1 MVIFVRSYFIW
12 ANKHYNTVCY
22 QNNPWITHSIIVS
35 VNQCDTLYHKWR
47 KSRKKKCKEREKDYR
62 GGACMCEICSHKRYF
77 YTQYKEHRKKT

>member
-1 MVIFVRSYFIW
+1 MD
-12 ANKHYNTVCY
+12 NTQY
-22 QNNPWITHSIIVS
+22 YTIIVS